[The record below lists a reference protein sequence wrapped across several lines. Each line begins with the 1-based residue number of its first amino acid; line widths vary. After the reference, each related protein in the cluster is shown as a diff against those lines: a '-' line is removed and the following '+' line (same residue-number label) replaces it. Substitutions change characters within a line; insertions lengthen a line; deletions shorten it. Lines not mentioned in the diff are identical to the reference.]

1 MKRGRSCVHLSIF
14 SGGGTGGR
22 PESKMEISKFAGV
35 IVQRLHCIVD
45 QYLHQNRDNISLPK
59 PFDNV
64 HKKRETFLIAMRQKS
79 SQLAGI
85 AKRSSAP

>member
-1 MKRGRSCVHLSIF
+1 MYDQFWKAYEQNMKRGRSCVHLSIF

-22 PESKMEISKFAGV
+22 PESKMEISIFAGV

-59 PFDNV
+59 LHV
-64 HKKRETFLIAMRQKS
+64 QS
-79 SQLAGI
+79 
-85 AKRSSAP
+85 

>member
-14 SGGGTGGR
+14 RGGGGTGGR
-22 PESKMEISKFAGV
+22 PESKMEISIFAGV

-59 PFDNV
+59 LHVRVRN
-64 HKKRETFLIAMRQKS
+64 
-79 SQLAGI
+79 
-85 AKRSSAP
+85 APQDILQQPLLN

>member
-1 MKRGRSCVHLSIF
+1 MVDHVSTYPSLV
-14 SGGGTGGR
+14 GGGTGGR
-22 PESKMEISKFAGV
+22 PESKMEISIFAGV

-64 HKKRETFLIAMRQKS
+64 HKKRETFYWMLS
-79 SQLAGI
+79 DNLANCQAQ
-85 AKRSSAP
+85 AKP